1 MKMLNCER
9 YTRFGSCW
17 SQRKMVCWGHGIV
30 RVSFFRQRWRGRS
43 PWGAPRSLS
52 IYGLMT
58 HADSI
63 KGRAPHSILGRITHT
78 SPSSH
83 GSHTHDVERPVG
95 EAQHRKSA
103 KRAFATKGRKFAS
116 LTSDFIQFPRQHE
129 PRRARHG
136 SPGGARAPRMP
147 SSRQSTGTGTAA
159 RACAPDKDCKQP
171 RRLRQGID
179 TPVTSATSAPR
190 RL

>member
-1 MKMLNCER
+1 MH
-9 YTRFGSCW
+9 
-17 SQRKMVCWGHGIV
+17 VCLHCMCAAKASGLLRASALLCCALSPAHV
-30 RVSFFRQRWRGRS
+30 RWRPMGVLAR
-43 PWGAPRSLS
+43 GCRHPRRCAR
-52 IYGLMT
+52 G
-58 HADSI
+58 
-63 KGRAPHSILGRITHT
+63 
-78 SPSSH
+78 
-83 GSHTHDVERPVG
+83 HDVERPVG

>member
-1 MKMLNCER
+1 
-9 YTRFGSCW
+9 
-17 SQRKMVCWGHGIV
+17 MVAPTLCTCTGPLAPHQLANLSPP
-30 RVSFFRQRWRGRS
+30 RLRGRQFMS
-43 PWGAPRSLS
+43 GARVERAQGVNDKVHSRCPRCSARV
-52 IYGLMT
+52 GGAGDVT
-58 HADSI
+58 DV
-63 KGRAPHSILGRITHT
+63 
-78 SPSSH
+78 
-83 GSHTHDVERPVG
+83 HDVERPVG